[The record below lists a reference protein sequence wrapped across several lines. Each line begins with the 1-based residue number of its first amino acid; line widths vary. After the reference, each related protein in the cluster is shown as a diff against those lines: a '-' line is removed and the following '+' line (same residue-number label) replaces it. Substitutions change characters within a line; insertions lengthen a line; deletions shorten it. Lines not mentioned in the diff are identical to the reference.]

1 MPETL
6 SELIRRILNPVIFGN
21 IVIAVCALLL
31 SLETY
36 LQLQLPVRLDG
47 LSMLVFFATLSLYNI
62 HRLLVVS
69 RLQQHDYSIVTAW
82 AAQHRFTLFML
93 SLIGAGGVAFFVFQT
108 SLLIFGILVVLGV
121 VSLLYELPLI
131 KTTSRFR
138 SLRNLWIHKAFMITS
153 VWTLATAFLPAMHA
167 QVLLADYNLWLVLAE
182 RMLFIFLIALCFD
195 ARDVAFDS
203 REGLRTIPI
212 LYGPVV
218 TQHLYKGITAALV
231 MVAAIH
237 YFILSHDYGIGI
249 AMILSAAITY
259 LVISR
264 TNSKQSDYFYIL
276 FVDGMMILQFLL
288 VALMAFLF

>member
-1 MPETL
+1 
-6 SELIRRILNPVIFGN
+6 
-21 IVIAVCALLL
+21 
-31 SLETY
+31 
-36 LQLQLPVRLDG
+36 
-47 LSMLVFFATLSLYNI
+47 
-62 HRLLVVS
+62 
-69 RLQQHDYSIVTAW
+69 
-82 AAQHRFTLFML
+82 
-93 SLIGAGGVAFFVFQT
+93 
-108 SLLIFGILVVLGV
+108 
-121 VSLLYELPLI
+121 
-131 KTTSRFR
+131 
-138 SLRNLWIHKAFMITS
+138 MITS

-218 TQHLYKGITAALV
+218 TQHLYKGISAALV
-231 MVAAIH
+231 MVAVIH
-237 YFILSHDYGIGI
+237 YFILSHDYGTGI

-264 TNSKQSDYFYIL
+264 TNTKQSDYFYIF